1 MPSIRSLLIASTLF
15 IGAVFAQEAP
25 EQVKEPVQEEAPVG
39 RDLGLWTFSG
49 GQVVISAKGQTARVT
64 EEFAPEKPFGE
75 VTLKDNESLKLALT
89 LRHAEGPARP
99 HQAFL
104 LVKDITSQLETYFP
118 LTVKGT
124 SGKAK
129 VEVPTSKIPPVLL
142 QATEPLELT
151 LMLGSPG
158 QETYPSTIQ
167 IGTLKPTLEKPATYT
182 PPVRY
187 RAKDEIHHIF
197 NADPKSPPKILTLVF
212 LGAVLASLVGLVGAV
227 SLPSRSTL
235 SLSFPKIIT
244 DILQWALL
252 GANLAALPSS
262 LKAAPVS
269 NLLFLASIAAMEGT
283 FAMYYLSWNLFRTL
297 AVASGIAVVA
307 VLSGR
312 GALRD
317 ARARRLAG
325 QGR

>member
-1 MPSIRSLLIASTLF
+1 MPSIRSLLIASTLL
-15 IGAVFAQEAP
+15 IGAVFAQEAS

-75 VTLKDNESLKLALT
+75 VTLKDNDSLKLALT

-167 IGTLKPTLEKPATYT
+167 IGTLKPTLENPPTYT

-212 LGAVLASLVGLVGAV
+212 LGAVLASLVGLVGA
-227 SLPSRSTL
+227 
-235 SLSFPKIIT
+235 
-244 DILQWALL
+244 WALL
-252 GANLAALPSS
+252 GADLAALPSS

-297 AVASGIAVVA
+297 AVAAGIAVVA